1 MEDDGTKGMLP
12 LCALHWPCTVCVCEF
27 ILFPVQPAGYDSVIG
42 REGQRG
48 IDEWV
53 FFRQD
58 QLLLCFLVD
67 EHPGRTSSHQGVSWS
82 NWTCHV
88 YVMAFSDMSMS
99 DKTLSR
105 GAFPAMI

>member
-1 MEDDGTKGMLP
+1 MLS
-12 LCALHWPCTVCVCEF
+12 LCLV
-27 ILFPVQPAGYDSVIG
+27 LFLTASSCWSLPAGYDSVIG

-67 EHPGRTSSHQGVSWS
+67 EHPGRT
-82 NWTCHV
+82 
-88 YVMAFSDMSMS
+88 
-99 DKTLSR
+99 
-105 GAFPAMI
+105 P